1 MTPGTDRH
9 EYASGMQPIQMK
21 MTIRGKNAA
30 NKLVSNLVR
39 PNRLEFGKTSI
50 ITGQAYSSTQ
60 DNTLSDSIEQSI
72 ISNTD
77 AINTTNSVVGTNVTG
92 VQKLRVPYQDK
103 IVTTAKVK

>member
-1 MTPGTDRH
+1 MTV
-9 EYASGMQPIQMK
+9 
-21 MTIRGKNAA
+21 RGKDAA

-77 AINTTNSVVGTNVTG
+77 AINTTNSAVGTNVTG
-92 VQKLRVPYQDK
+92 VQRLRVPYQDK
-103 IVTTAKVK
+103 IVTTAKVKVRRIDIGKIPKPG